1 VTLFWVSGTYFV
13 LYDFID
19 QFDKDS
25 ASFLPREKFI
35 QLINTIFKDRPQIE
49 RDAIVF
55 QVSLFSMQIRLTLLS
70 SHLHEMN

>member
-1 VTLFWVSGTYFV
+1 MISLVSGTYFV

-35 QLINTIFKDRPQIE
+35 QLINITFKDRPQIE
-49 RDAIVF
+49 HDAIVF
-55 QVSLFSMQIRLTLLS
+55 QVRRSSQKRRMQMRSNRLS
-70 SHLHEMN
+70 DEN